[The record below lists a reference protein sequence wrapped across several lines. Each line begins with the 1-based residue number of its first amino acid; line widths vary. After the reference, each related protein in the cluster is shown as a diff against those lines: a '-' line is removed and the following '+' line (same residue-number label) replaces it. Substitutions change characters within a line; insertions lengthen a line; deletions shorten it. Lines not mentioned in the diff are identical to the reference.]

1 MRLRSKS
8 TAKQIM
14 KGEKQ
19 MVHLNIRI
27 RQTLISAAMIA
38 LAVLTG
44 YGLSQADNA
53 DVSMAVF
60 FVG

>member
-1 MRLRSKS
+1 
-8 TAKQIM
+8 M